1 MPHHRP
7 KHPIM
12 PRIDQQLSQLIQF
25 NRPARAWHMPVMAG
39 IAASL
44 PIFLAAS
51 IGRWQDGLI
60 ASLGAM
66 VFLNLPYQG
75 SFLFRM
81 VQLLACSFG
90 FVACFSLGFI
100 AQVVPVM
107 TLPLLGFIGF
117 WVAVFGRYFR
127 LAPPAGVFMIISAA
141 LGMFLPSQVHQ
152 MPYFIG
158 VLSLGCLLSGMIACV
173 YTLVLMYQQR
183 DHSSAPSFGYADDMI
198 VNSSIV
204 AVAIV
209 LSVAIALMLDLPRP
223 YWAAASCFVI
233 ITGISFQSI
242 WIKQLQRLIGTAL
255 GMLVAWWILSLN
267 LSAWGV
273 ALAVMALVMI
283 IETLVVRN
291 YALAIVFVTP
301 MTLLIAE
308 NGQII
313 ETDHMQIIL
322 ARFWDTLIGCLV
334 GLVGG
339 FVIHSPRLRPKLS
352 AIDHSIRRRLHI
364 L

>member
-1 MPHHRP
+1 
-7 KHPIM
+7 
-12 PRIDQQLSQLIQF
+12 
-25 NRPARAWHMPVMAG
+25 
-39 IAASL
+39 
-44 PIFLAAS
+44 
-51 IGRWQDGLI
+51 
-60 ASLGAM
+60 
-66 VFLNLPYQG
+66 
-75 SFLFRM
+75 
-81 VQLLACSFG
+81 
-90 FVACFSLGFI
+90 
-100 AQVVPVM
+100 
-107 TLPLLGFIGF
+107 
-117 WVAVFGRYFR
+117 
-127 LAPPAGVFMIISAA
+127 MIISAA
-141 LGMFLPSQVHQ
+141 LGIFLPAQVHQ
-152 MPYFIG
+152 MPYLIG
-158 VLSLGCLLSGMIACV
+158 VLSLGCFVSGMIACV

-204 AVAIV
+204 ALAIV
-209 LSVAIALMLDLPRP
+209 LSVAIALMLGLPRP
-223 YWAAASCFVI
+223 YWATASCFVI
-233 ITGISFQSI
+233 INGISFQSI

-255 GMLVAWWILSLN
+255 GMLVAWWVLSLD

-291 YALAIVFVTP
+291 YALAIVFVTS

-308 NGQII
+308 NGQIL

-334 GLVGG
+334 WLVGG

-364 L
+364 V